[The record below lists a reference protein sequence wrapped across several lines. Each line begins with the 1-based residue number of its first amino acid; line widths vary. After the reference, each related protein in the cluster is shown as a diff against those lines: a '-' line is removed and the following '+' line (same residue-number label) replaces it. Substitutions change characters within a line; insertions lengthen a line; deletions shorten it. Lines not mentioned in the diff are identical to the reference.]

1 MSTLSSDNLRAA
13 GWHLVMCGINHKTS
27 QLEQRERLQ
36 IGRESIAAAHAGLAS
51 LPGVQEALI
60 VSTCNR
66 IEFYMVADRMDDPF
80 DIAAAFY
87 RRFRDLDITSL
98 REHFYV
104 AKGKHA
110 AAHLFRVAAGI
121 DSMVLGENQIL
132 GQIKDAYSS
141 ACAVKVA
148 GKIIHRLFHQAFR
161 VGKHVRTETD
171 MGKGSCSVSTAAVG
185 FLKSHLDAE
194 ARPAVLF
201 VGTSKMIALAA
212 SSWSRLH
219 HSRLMFA
226 NRTQAASEVLAAKY
240 GASHY
245 SLDDLPSLLAEA
257 DIVISC
263 TASPEPIITRD
274 MLQAHL
280 DACPSHK
287 LMIMD
292 MAVPRDVEFDKN
304 GHPDL
309 TIFDLDDIQRYVKEQ
324 QSIRAAAVPDAERL
338 VDERLSEFA
347 FWYDHVR
354 NEMTPLRT
362 MEDFERV
369 RREDLALL
377 LGDLPEDVRSKVDEQ
392 TSRLVQKLA
401 QMKVNTGAGSSP
413 DTE

>member
-1 MSTLSSDNLRAA
+1 
-13 GWHLVMCGINHKTS
+13 
-27 QLEQRERLQ
+27 
-36 IGRESIAAAHAGLAS
+36 
-51 LPGVQEALI
+51 
-60 VSTCNR
+60 
-66 IEFYMVADRMDDPF
+66 
-80 DIAAAFY
+80 
-87 RRFRDLDITSL
+87 
-98 REHFYV
+98 
-104 AKGKHA
+104 
-110 AAHLFRVAAGI
+110 
-121 DSMVLGENQIL
+121 
-132 GQIKDAYSS
+132 
-141 ACAVKVA
+141 
-148 GKIIHRLFHQAFR
+148 
-161 VGKHVRTETD
+161 
-171 MGKGSCSVSTAAVG
+171 
-185 FLKSHLDAE
+185 
-194 ARPAVLF
+194 VLF

-401 QMKVNTGAGSSP
+401 QIKVNTGAGSSP

>member
-1 MSTLSSDNLRAA
+1 MSTSSTDNMRAA

-27 QLEQRERLQ
+27 QLQQRERLQ
-36 IGRESIAAAHAGLAS
+36 IGRESVASAHADLAS
-51 LPGVQEALI
+51 LPGVQEAII

-66 IEFYMVADRMDDPF
+66 IEFYMVARRKDDPF
-80 DIAAAFY
+80 DIAATFY
-87 RRFRDLDITSL
+87 LRLRDLDITSL
-98 REHFYV
+98 REDFYV

-110 AAHLFRVAAGI
+110 AGHLFRVAAGI
-121 DSMVLGENQIL
+121 DSMVLGETQIL

-148 GKIIHRLFHQAFR
+148 GKIMHRLFHQAFR
-161 VGKHVRTETD
+161 VGKQVRTVTD

-185 FLKSHLDAE
+185 LLKSHLDAE

-212 SSWSRLH
+212 SSWNRLH
-219 HSRLMFA
+219 HRRLMFA
-226 NRTQAASEVLAAKY
+226 NRTQAASKELAAKY

-263 TASPEPIITRD
+263 TGSPEPIITRE

-309 TIFDLDDIQRYVKEQ
+309 TIFDLDDVQQYVKEQ
-324 QSIRAAAVPDAERL
+324 QSIRAAAIPDAERL
-338 VDERLSEFA
+338 VDERLGEFA
-347 FWYDHVR
+347 YWYDHVR
-354 NEMTPLRT
+354 NELTFARL
-362 MEDFERV
+362 MEDFESV
-369 RREDLALL
+369 RREDLASLL
-377 LGDLPEDVRSKVDEQ
+377 RDLPEDVRTKVDEQ

-401 QMKVNTGAGSSP
+401 QMKTNTGAGSSP

>member
-1 MSTLSSDNLRAA
+1 
-13 GWHLVMCGINHKTS
+13 MCGINHKTS
-27 QLEQRERLQ
+27 QLEQRESLQ
-36 IGRESIAAAHAGLAS
+36 IGRESMASAHAGLAS

-66 IEFYMVADRMDDPF
+66 IEFYMVADRKDDPI
-80 DIAAAFY
+80 DLATRFY
-87 RRFRDLDITSL
+87 RRYRDLDITAL
-98 REHFYV
+98 RENFYV
-104 AKGKHA
+104 RKGKHA

-132 GQIKDAYSS
+132 GQIKEAYGS

-148 GKIIHRLFHQAFR
+148 GKIMHRLFHQAFR
-161 VGKHVRTETD
+161 VGKQVRTETD

-185 FLKSHLDAE
+185 LLKSHLDAE

-304 GHPDL
+304 G
-309 TIFDLDDIQRYVKEQ
+309 DDIQRYVKEQ

-401 QMKVNTGAGSSP
+401 QIKVNTGAGSSP

>member
-1 MSTLSSDNLRAA
+1 MSTLSSDNLSAA
-13 GWHLVMCGINHKTS
+13 GWGLVMCGINHKTS

-51 LPGVQEALI
+51 LPGVQEALVI
-60 VSTCNR
+60 STCNR
-66 IEFYMVADRMDDPF
+66 IEFYMVARRDDDPF
-80 DIAAAFY
+80 DITVAFY
-87 RRFRDLDITSL
+87 RKSREIDITAL
-98 REHFYV
+98 RENYYV

-161 VGKHVRTETD
+161 VGKHVRTVTD
-171 MGKGSCSVSTAAVG
+171 MGRGSCSMSSAAVG
-185 FLKSHLDAE
+185 LLKSHLDAE
-194 ARPAVLF
+194 ARPTILLIGA
-201 VGTSKMIALAA
+201 SKMIGLAA
-212 SSWSRLH
+212 LSWSRLH
-219 HSRLMFA
+219 HNRLLFA
-226 NRTQAASEVLAAKY
+226 NRTQAAAKELASKY
-240 GASHY
+240 GATHY
-245 SLDDLPSLLAEA
+245 SLDALPSLLAEA

-263 TASPEPIITRD
+263 TGSPEPIITRD

-304 GHPDL
+304 VHPDL
-309 TIFDLDDIQRYVKEQ
+309 TIFDTDDIQRYVKEQ
-324 QSIRAAAVPDAERL
+324 QSIRAAAIPDAERL

-347 FWYDHVR
+347 YWYDHVR
-354 NEMTPLRT
+354 NEMTFARL

-377 LGDLPEDVRSKVDEQ
+377 LGDLPEDVRDKVNEQ
-392 TSRLVQKLA
+392 TDRLVQKLA
-401 QMKVNTGAGSSP
+401 QMKMNTGAGSSP

>member
-13 GWHLVMCGINHKTS
+13 GWGLVMCGINHKTS
-27 QLEQRERLQ
+27 QLEERERLQ
-36 IGRESIAAAHAGLAS
+36 IDRESIAAAHAGLAS

-66 IEFYMVADRMDDPF
+66 IEFYMVARRNDDPF
-80 DIAAAFY
+80 NIAVTFY
-87 RRFRDLDITSL
+87 RRLRDLDITAL
-98 REHFYV
+98 RENFYV
-104 AKGKHA
+104 RKGKHA

-132 GQIKDAYSS
+132 GQIKEAYSS

-161 VGKHVRTETD
+161 VGKLVRTETD
-171 MGKGSCSVSTAAVG
+171 MGKGSCSMSSAAVG
-185 FLKSHLDAE
+185 LLKSHLDAE

-212 SSWSRLH
+212 SSWNRLH
-219 HSRLMFA
+219 HGRLMFA
-226 NRTQAASEVLAAKY
+226 NRTQAASKVLAAKY

-263 TASPEPIITRD
+263 TGSPEPIITCD

-280 DACPSHK
+280 YAYPSHK

-292 MAVPRDVEFDKN
+292 MAVPRDVEFDKD
-304 GHPDL
+304 GHSDL
-309 TIFDLDDIQRYVKEQ
+309 TIFDTDDIQRYVKEQ

-392 TSRLVQKLA
+392 TNRLVQKLA